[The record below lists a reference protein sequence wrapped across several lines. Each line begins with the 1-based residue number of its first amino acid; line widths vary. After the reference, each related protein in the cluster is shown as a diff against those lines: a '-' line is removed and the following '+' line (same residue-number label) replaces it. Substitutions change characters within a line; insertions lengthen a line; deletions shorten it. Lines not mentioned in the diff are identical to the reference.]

1 MLLTLMGVVLTI
13 YVSTDFLFTTIGATP
28 RRFVTHRL
36 ASAAFAAVSKLP
48 DGALRH
54 ASVGP
59 LIMSLVAL
67 WWVVGICLGW
77 GMIFAG
83 FSDGVRLS
91 ATEQPVN
98 FPGALS
104 HAGHLLSTLGGGITK
119 ASGVPY
125 ALLGVACAVNGMVV
139 LTLSVSFVLGTTQ
152 TVTQGRGLLVLRE
165 LIGPDDPEW
174 RSTVLP
180 ALATLVSQLNTA
192 PLALYYSHPEK
203 RLRLPRQLAGQ
214 FADDPE
220 ARKILRDL
228 PGGGELSAWAA
239 RYRLSE

>member
-1 MLLTLMGVVLTI
+1 MLLICLGAVMTF

-36 ASAAFAAVSKLP
+36 AQAAYAVFGKLP
-48 DGALRH
+48 DGAMRH

-59 LIMSLVAL
+59 VIMSLVAI

-91 ATEQPVN
+91 ASGEPVG
-98 FPGALS
+98 FTGALS
-104 HAGHLLSTLGGGITK
+104 HAGHLLSTLGGGITE
-119 ASGVPY
+119 ASSVPY

-139 LTLSVSFVLGTTQ
+139 LTLSVSFVLSTTQ
-152 TVTQGRGLLVLRE
+152 TVTQGRGLLLLRE
-165 LIGPDDPEW
+165 TIGPDDPEW

-180 ALATLVSQLNTA
+180 ALATLVAQLNTA
-192 PLALYYSHPEK
+192 PLALYYSHPEP
-203 RLRLPRQLAGQ
+203 RLRLPRQLAKR

-220 ARKILRDL
+220 ALRILRDL
-228 PGGGELSAWAA
+228 PGGGDLDTWAA
-239 RYRLSE
+239 QYRLSK

>member
-1 MLLTLMGVVLTI
+1 MLLIFLGAVLTI

-36 ASAAFAAVSKLP
+36 AGAAFALFRRLP
-48 DGALRH
+48 SGALRH

-59 LIMSLVAL
+59 VTMSLVAL
-67 WWVVGICLGW
+67 WWVIGICLGW

-91 ATEQPVN
+91 ATGQPVD

-104 HAGHLLSTLGGGITK
+104 HAGHLLSTLGGGITE
-119 ASGVPY
+119 ASGAPY

-139 LTLSVSFVLGTTQ
+139 LTLSVSFVLSTTQ

-165 LIGPDDPEW
+165 MIGPEDPEW

-180 ALATLVSQLNTA
+180 ALATLVAQLNTA
-192 PLALYYSHPEK
+192 PLALYYSHPEP
-203 RLRLPRQLAGQ
+203 RLRLPRQLATQ
-214 FADDPE
+214 FAGDPD
-220 ARKILRDL
+220 ARRILRDL
-228 PGGGELSAWAA
+228 PGGGDLSDWAA
-239 RYRLSE
+239 KYRLSE